1 MITDIITAITQF
13 SQVQTSAVHPFCYID
28 FAVENTMYGH
38 QCRCPNDHSNTCM
51 RKLYGFITALCTRA
65 TNLTFKFFHWHRR
78 ELAKSY
84 THQPLAYALFSICG
98 CSTAR
103 DSCSSLN
110 APWQNTFPTLGWLRL
125 KDSYWDLLPAKH
137 PDMPSIAL
145 LPSLA
150 FSSAPPVIVTAPFDH
165 ALVGGSALFDL
176 AGIHGI
182 PKDQEKE

>member
-1 MITDIITAITQF
+1 MSLLRIRCADTSADVPMIT
-13 SQVQTSAVHPFCYID
+13 QTLAC
-28 FAVENTMYGH
+28 ENFMGSLL
-38 QCRCPNDHSNTCM
+38 RSV
-51 RKLYGFITALCTRA
+51 RVLRTR
-65 TNLTFKFFHWHRR
+65 LSKFFHWHRR